1 MKDIVQLFLFIGW
14 IAGVVIA
21 KGGWTLLAIFMP
33 FYSWYL
39 VIELLMQKSGLI

>member
-1 MKDIVQLFLFIGW
+1 VRDISALILIVGW

-21 KGGWTLLAIFMP
+21 KGGWTILAVFMP
-33 FYSWYL
+33 FFSWYL